1 MSELEPITREE
12 QYLGHMTGLCDSMP
26 DPITREERLLSELCR
41 CVKSEVNYP
50 KDPEG
55 RIDYGEEGQILAS
68 NGAGGVVWADLPW
81 VSEWKQSIIG
91 ILEGNMAEPLLPREL
106 SAINS
111 RAFYGNTVVA
121 YTSLP
126 DAITYIGT
134 GAFSGCTSLGLVK
147 LPKSLDTLG
156 NASFRGCTGL
166 TELTFQSKPTFI
178 SINAFSVC
186 DNLVT
191 INVPWNEGEVANAP
205 WGATNATIN
214 YNYE

>member
-12 QYLGHMTGLCDSMP
+12 RYLGHMTGLCDSMP
-26 DPITREERLLSELCR
+26 EPITREERLLASLCK

-50 KDPEG
+50 KDAEG
-55 RIDYGEEGQILAS
+55 QVDYGEEGQLLAADGTGS
-68 NGAGGVVWADLPW
+68 MVWTDVPCVA
-81 VSEWKQSIIG
+81 VWKQSIIG

-106 SAINS
+106 TAINS
-111 RAFYGNTVVA
+111 RAFYANTVVA

-134 GAFSGCTSLGLVK
+134 GAFQGCTALAITK
-147 LPKSLDTLG
+147 LPRSLCTIR
-156 NASFRGCTGL
+156 NASFKGCTGL
-166 TELTFQSKPTFI
+166 TEITFQSTPTSI
-178 SINAFSVC
+178 SPSAFEGC
-186 DNLVT
+186 TNLTT